1 MEEERSIPTE
11 EKPASNQGTEG
22 TAEISAHGWANYDGD
37 KKPRERRSKQ
47 RKEARAAARGLLWFV
62 GLLIWLEIICRVG
75 LFGLVG
81 GRGLGYTIL
90 FSTAA
95 GLLLGAVLTLGG
107 ERPRKIFTVAVSA
120 LLTFWASAQCVYYT
134 IFDTFMTLY
143 SVGNGGD
150 ALQFWRDILV
160 AMGKIWYI
168 LILLWAPFVAMVASG
183 IRPAR
188 TGKWRMRHTLVMAAL
203 AGFLQIFAVLLVTTN
218 HSGGMSPSYLYR
230 YSFVPEKTAEE
241 FGVFTTLRLD
251 AKQLFF
257 GVDEIP
263 EEPLPTLPAQPTPVS
278 APDGSQSPTEEPTP
292 TPIIYQPNTMD
303 LDFAALAETASSD
316 TLKSMHQWF
325 GSREATLQNE
335 YTGAWKGKN
344 LIFIVAEG
352 FARYAITPE
361 TTPTLYKLAHE
372 GFVCDEFYNP
382 LWWVSTSDG
391 EYVADTSMIPKSGV
405 WSFYRSSENWL
416 KFCLGNQLRGEGY
429 ATRAYH
435 DHTYTYYKR
444 HLSHPNMGY
453 DYKGL
458 GNGLEVKKTWP
469 ESDVEM
475 MELTIPEYINDEH
488 FHTYYM
494 TVSGHMNYSFI
505 GNYMSAKH
513 RSEVGHEDMSE
524 EARAYLACQMELD
537 RALEYLIEQLRGAGK
552 LENTAIVLTGDH
564 YPYGMEKS
572 AINELVGHEVEESF
586 ETYLSTLILWS
597 GDMEGEEPV
606 HITKP
611 VCSLDILP
619 TVSNLMGLE
628 YDSRLLMGHDALSTY
643 PGLAV
648 LSNRSY
654 ITDLGY
660 YNSKTDTFT
669 PREGAP
675 EAPEGYVGEKFKEV
689 ARMFTNS
696 TRVLEQDYY
705 RVLFPED

>member
-1 MEEERSIPTE
+1 MLMAPIPT
-11 EKPASNQGTEG
+11 PDGTEG
-22 TAEISAHGWANYDGD
+22 
-37 KKPRERRSKQ
+37 
-47 RKEARAAARGLLWFV
+47 
-62 GLLIWLEIICRVG
+62 
-75 LFGLVG
+75 
-81 GRGLGYTIL
+81 
-90 FSTAA
+90 
-95 GLLLGAVLTLGG
+95 
-107 ERPRKIFTVAVSA
+107 
-120 LLTFWASAQCVYYT
+120 
-134 IFDTFMTLY
+134 
-143 SVGNGGD
+143 
-150 ALQFWRDILV
+150 
-160 AMGKIWYI
+160 
-168 LILLWAPFVAMVASG
+168 
-183 IRPAR
+183 
-188 TGKWRMRHTLVMAAL
+188 
-203 AGFLQIFAVLLVTTN
+203 
-218 HSGGMSPSYLYR
+218 
-230 YSFVPEKTAEE
+230 
-241 FGVFTTLRLD
+241 
-251 AKQLFF
+251 
-257 GVDEIP
+257 
-263 EEPLPTLPAQPTPVS
+263 PT
-278 APDGSQSPTEEPTP
+278 DEPTP
-292 TPIIYQPNTMD
+292 TPVAYGPNTMD
-303 LDFAALAETASSD
+303 IDFAALAENAPSD

-352 FARYAITPE
+352 FSRYAITAE

-435 DHTYTYYKR
+435 NHTYTYYKR

-453 DYKGL
+453 DYKGV

-475 MELTIPEYINDEH
+475 MEKTIPEYINDEH

-494 TVSGHMNYSFI
+494 TVSGHMLYTFM

-513 RSEVGHEDMSE
+513 KDEVGHEDFCE

-537 RALEYLIEQLRGAGK
+537 KAIEYLIEELRAAGK

-564 YPYGMEKS
+564 YPYGMEKA
-572 AINELVGHEVEESF
+572 AIDQLVGHQVEENF

-597 GDMEGEEPV
+597 GDMEGKEPV
-606 HITKP
+606 HIAKP

-648 LSNRSY
+648 LSNRSFV
-654 ITDLGY
+654 TDLGY

-669 PREGAP
+669 LREGAAEP
-675 EAPEGYVGEKFKEV
+675 DEEYVSRTFKEV

-705 RVLFPED
+705 RVLFPND

>member
-1 MEEERSIPTE
+1 MESEESRPMRQRRDRSG
-11 EKPASNQGTEG
+11 EKALQ
-22 TAEISAHGWANYDGD
+22 
-37 KKPRERRSKQ
+37 
-47 RKEARAAARGLLWFV
+47 AALWFPCYLFWLEVICRIGLLRQF
-62 GLLIWLEIICRVG
+62 L
-75 LFGLVG
+75 
-81 GRGLGYTIL
+81 GRGLGYTLL
-90 FSTAA
+90 FSAA
-95 GLLLGAVLTLGG
+95 GGLFLSALVTFGP
-107 ERPRKIFTVAVSA
+107 PRYRRIFTITVSA
-120 LLTFWASAQCVYYT
+120 LMAFWASAQSVYYT
-134 IFDTFMTLY
+134 IFSTFLTLY

-150 ALQFWRDILV
+150 ALQFWRDILA

-168 LILLWAPFVAMVASG
+168 LILLWAPFVVMVASG
-183 IRPAR
+183 SKLMKSL
-188 TGKWRMRHTLVMAAL
+188 KWKKQHIAILLAA
-203 AGFLQIFAVLLVTTN
+203 AVALQLFTTVLVTTN
-218 HSGGMSPSYLYR
+218 HKGGMSPSYLYK

-241 FGVFTTLRLD
+241 FGLFTTLRLD
-251 AKQLFF
+251 AKQLLF
-257 GVDEIP
+257 GV
-263 EEPLPTLPAQPTPVS
+263 EEMPDTPIATLPPTPTPVPT
-278 APDGSQSPTEEPTP
+278 PDSSGGSTPEPTP
-292 TPIIYQPNTMD
+292 TPVVYQPNAMD
-303 LDFAALAETASSD
+303 IDFETLASTAPND

-325 GSREATLQNE
+325 GSREVTMRNE

-352 FARYAITPE
+352 FSRYAITKE

-435 DHTYTYYKR
+435 NHTYTYYKR

-458 GNGLEVKKTWP
+458 GNGLEVKQTWP

-475 MELTIPEYINDEH
+475 MEKTIPEYINDEH

-494 TVSGHMNYSFI
+494 TVSGHMLYTFM

-513 RSEVGHEDMSE
+513 RDEVGHEDFCE

-537 RALEYLIEQLRGAGK
+537 KAIEYLIEELRAAGK

-572 AINELVGHEVEESF
+572 AINELVGHEVEENF

-597 GDMEGEEPV
+597 GDMEGKEPI

-648 LSNRSY
+648 LSNRSFV
-654 ITDLGY
+654 TDLGY
-660 YNSKTDTFT
+660 YNSQTDTFS
-669 PREGAP
+669 PREGAA
-675 EAPEGYVGEKFKEV
+675 EAPEGYVSEKFKEV

-705 RVLFPED
+705 RVLFPDDPGQP

>member
-1 MEEERSIPTE
+1 METE
-11 EKPASNQGTEG
+11 
-22 TAEISAHGWANYDGD
+22 
-37 KKPRERRSKQ
+37 
-47 RKEARAAARGLLWFV
+47 EARAPRQRRDRSGEKALQAALWFPGFIFWLEVICRIGLMERFFSRGLW
-62 GLLIWLEIICRVG
+62 
-75 LFGLVG
+75 
-81 GRGLGYTIL
+81 YTFL
-90 FSTAA
+90 FSVAA
-95 GLLLGAVLTLGG
+95 GLFLTLLVTFGNQ
-107 ERPRKIFTVAVSA
+107 RYRKIFTVAISA
-120 LLTFWASAQCVYYT
+120 LMAFWASAQSIYYT
-134 IFDTFMTLY
+134 IFSTFLTLY

-150 ALQFWRDILV
+150 ALQFWRDILA
-160 AMGKIWYI
+160 AMGKIWYL
-168 LILLWAPFVAMVASG
+168 LILLWAPVVALAFSGNRVIKCLKWKKQHILILLAAAVATQMVA
-183 IRPAR
+183 
-188 TGKWRMRHTLVMAAL
+188 TV
-203 AGFLQIFAVLLVTTN
+203 FVVTN
-218 HSGGMSPSYLYR
+218 RKGGMSPSYLYQ

-241 FGVFTTLRLD
+241 FGIFTTLRLD

-257 GVDEIP
+257 GVKEMP
-263 EEPLPTLPAQPTPVS
+263 ETPVPTLPPSPTPV
-278 APDGSQSPTEEPTP
+278 PTASENPGEVTPEPTP
-292 TPIIYQPNTMD
+292 TPVVYQPNTMNI
-303 LDFAALAETASSD
+303 DFETLAENAPSD

-325 GSREATLQNE
+325 GSREATMQNE

-352 FARYAITPE
+352 FSRYAITPE

-405 WSFYRSSENWL
+405 WSFFRSSENWL

-435 DHTYTYYKR
+435 NHNYKYYRR

-458 GNGLEVKKTWP
+458 GNGLEVKQTWP

-475 MELTIPEYINDEH
+475 MEKTIPEYINDEH

-494 TVSGHMNYSFI
+494 TVSGHMLYTFM
-505 GNYMSAKH
+505 GNYMASKH
-513 RSEVGHEDMSE
+513 RDEVGHEDFCE

-537 RALEYLIEQLRGAGK
+537 RAVEYLIEQLRAAGK

-572 AINELVGHEVEESF
+572 SINELVGHEVEENF

-597 GDMEGEEPV
+597 GDMEGKEPV

-648 LSNRSY
+648 LSNRSFV
-654 ITDLGY
+654 TDLGY
-660 YNSKTDTFT
+660 YNSQTDTFT
-669 PREGAP
+669 PREGAAEPP
-675 EAPEGYVGEKFKEV
+675 EDYVSTKFQEV

-696 TRVLEQDYY
+696 TRVLEEDYY
-705 RVLFPED
+705 RVLFPDDQGQP

>member
-1 MEEERSIPTE
+1 ME
-11 EKPASNQGTEG
+11 TEG
-22 TAEISAHGWANYDGD
+22 VGF
-37 KKPRERRSKQ
+37 RRQ
-47 RKEARAAARGLLWFV
+47 RRDWSGQKALQAALWFPCYI
-62 GLLIWLEIICRVG
+62 LWLEVICRIG
-75 LFGLVG
+75 LMERFL
-81 GRGLGYTIL
+81 GRGLWFTFL
-90 FSTAA
+90 FSVAA
-95 GLLLGAVLTLGG
+95 GLFLTAFVTFGNQLY
-107 ERPRKIFTVAVSA
+107 RRIFTIAVSVLMA
-120 LLTFWASAQCVYYT
+120 FWASAQSIYYT
-134 IFDTFMTLY
+134 IFSTFLTLY

-150 ALQFWRDILV
+150 ALQFWKDILA
-160 AMGKIWYI
+160 AMGKIWYVLVLLWAPVVLLAFSGNRIVKELKWKKKHI
-168 LILLWAPFVAMVASG
+168 LILLAAAVAVQ
-183 IRPAR
+183 
-188 TGKWRMRHTLVMAAL
+188 TLATAL
-203 AGFLQIFAVLLVTTN
+203 VVTN
-218 HSGGMSPSYLYR
+218 HKGGMSPSYLYQ

-257 GVDEIP
+257 GVKEMP
-263 EEPLPTLPAQPTPVS
+263 EEPLPTLPAKPTPV
-278 APDGSQSPTEEPTP
+278 PTPSQTATGEPTAEPTP
-292 TPIIYQPNTMD
+292 TPVVYGPNTMD
-303 LDFAALAETASSD
+303 IDFAALAETAPND

-325 GSREATLQNE
+325 GGREATMQNE

-352 FARYAITPE
+352 FSRYAITPE
-361 TTPTLYKLAHE
+361 TTPTLYKLANE

-405 WSFYRSSENWL
+405 WSFYRSSENYL

-435 DHTYTYYKR
+435 NHTYSYYKR

-475 MELTIPEYINDEH
+475 MEKTIPEYINDEH

-494 TVSGHMNYSFI
+494 TVSGHMLYTFM
-505 GNYMSAKH
+505 GNSMAAKH
-513 RSEVGHEDMSE
+513 RSEVGHEDFCE

-537 RALEYLIEQLRGAGK
+537 KAIEYLIEELRAAGK

-572 AINELVGHEVEESF
+572 AINELVGHEVEENF

-597 GDMEGEEPV
+597 GDRSGKEPV

-648 LSNRSY
+648 LSNRSFV
-654 ITDLGY
+654 TDLGY
-660 YNSKTDTFT
+660 YNSQTDTFT
-669 PREGAP
+669 LREGAAEPP
-675 EAPEGYVGEKFKEV
+675 EEYVSEKFKEV

-705 RVLFPED
+705 RVLFPDD

>member
-1 MEEERSIPTE
+1 MARRLDKDMPVQPSQEGARLEPAQEQSREERHSRRRDRSG
-11 EKPASNQGTEG
+11 EKAL
-22 TAEISAHGWANYDGD
+22 WAALWFPLYFLWLEVIC
-37 KKPRERRSKQ
+37 RI
-47 RKEARAAARGLLWFV
+47 GLLGKFV
-62 GLLIWLEIICRVG
+62 D
-75 LFGLVG
+75 
-81 GRGLGYTIL
+81 RGLGYTLL
-90 FSTAA
+90 FSMAG
-95 GLLLGAVLTLGG
+95 GLLLAAFVTFGP
-107 ERPRKIFTVAVSA
+107 PRYRRIFTIAVSA
-120 LLTFWASAQCVYYT
+120 LAAFWASAQSVYYT
-134 IFDTFMTLY
+134 IFSTFLTLY

-150 ALQFWRDILV
+150 ALQFWRDILN
-160 AMGKIWYI
+160 AMGKIWYL

-183 IRPAR
+183 S
-188 TGKWRMRHTLVMAAL
+188 KRMKTLRWKKQHVAILLAAA
-203 AGFLQIFAVLLVTTN
+203 AGLQLFATALVVTN
-218 HSGGMSPSYLYR
+218 RRGGMSPSYLYQ

-241 FGVFTTLRLD
+241 FGLFTTLRLD
-251 AKQLFF
+251 ARQLFF
-257 GVDEIP
+257 GVKEMP
-263 EEPLPTLPAQPTPVS
+263 EEPLPTLPATPTPIPT
-278 APDGSQSPTEEPTP
+278 PDGTEGPTDEPTP
-292 TPIIYQPNTMD
+292 TPVAYGPNTMD
-303 LDFAALAETASSD
+303 IDFAALAENVPSD

-352 FARYAITPE
+352 FSRYAITAE

-435 DHTYTYYKR
+435 NHTYTYYKR

-453 DYKGL
+453 DYKGV

-475 MELTIPEYINDEH
+475 MEKTIPEYINDEH

-494 TVSGHMNYSFI
+494 TVSGHMLYTFM

-513 RSEVGHEDMSE
+513 KDEVGHEDFCE

-537 RALEYLIEQLRGAGK
+537 KAIEYLIEELRAAGK

-564 YPYGMEKS
+564 YPYGMEKA
-572 AINELVGHEVEESF
+572 AIDQLVGHQVEENF

-597 GDMEGEEPV
+597 GDMEGKEPV
-606 HITKP
+606 HIAKP

-648 LSNRSY
+648 LSNRSFV
-654 ITDLGY
+654 TDLGY

-669 PREGAP
+669 LREGAAEP
-675 EAPEGYVGEKFKEV
+675 DEEYVSRTFKEV

-705 RVLFPED
+705 RVLFPND

>member
-1 MEEERSIPTE
+1 METE
-11 EKPASNQGTEG
+11 
-22 TAEISAHGWANYDGD
+22 
-37 KKPRERRSKQ
+37 
-47 RKEARAAARGLLWFV
+47 EARAPRQRRDRSGEKALQAALWFPGFIFWLEVICRIGLMERFFSRGLW
-62 GLLIWLEIICRVG
+62 
-75 LFGLVG
+75 
-81 GRGLGYTIL
+81 YTFL
-90 FSTAA
+90 FSVAA
-95 GLLLGAVLTLGG
+95 GLFLTLFVTFGNQ
-107 ERPRKIFTVAVSA
+107 RYRKIFTVAVSA
-120 LLTFWASAQCVYYT
+120 VLAFWASAQSVYYT
-134 IFDTFMTLY
+134 IFSTFLTLY

-150 ALQFWRDILV
+150 ALQFWRDILA

-168 LILLWAPFVAMVASG
+168 LILLWAPVVALAFSGNRVIKCLKWKKQHILILLAAAVATQMVA
-183 IRPAR
+183 
-188 TGKWRMRHTLVMAAL
+188 TV
-203 AGFLQIFAVLLVTTN
+203 FVVTN
-218 HSGGMSPSYLYR
+218 RKGGMSPSYLYQ

-241 FGVFTTLRLD
+241 FGIFTTLRLD

-257 GVDEIP
+257 GVKEMP
-263 EEPLPTLPAQPTPVS
+263 ETPVPTLPPSPTPV
-278 APDGSQSPTEEPTP
+278 PTASENPGEVTPEPTP
-292 TPIIYQPNTMD
+292 TPVVYQPNTMNI
-303 LDFAALAETASSD
+303 DFETLAENAPSD

-325 GSREATLQNE
+325 GSREATMQNE

-352 FARYAITPE
+352 FSRYAITPE

-405 WSFYRSSENWL
+405 WSFFRSSENWL

-435 DHTYTYYKR
+435 NHNYKYYRR

-458 GNGLEVKKTWP
+458 GNGLEVKQTWP

-475 MELTIPEYINDEH
+475 MEKTIPEYINDEH

-494 TVSGHMNYSFI
+494 TVSGHMLYTFM
-505 GNYMSAKH
+505 GNYMASKH
-513 RSEVGHEDMSE
+513 RDEVGHEDFCE

-537 RALEYLIEQLRGAGK
+537 RAVEYLIEQLRAAGK

-572 AINELVGHEVEESF
+572 AINELVGHEVEENF

-597 GDMEGEEPV
+597 GDMEGKEPV

-648 LSNRSY
+648 LSNRSFV
-654 ITDLGY
+654 TDLGY
-660 YNSKTDTFT
+660 YNSQTDTFT
-669 PREGAP
+669 PREGAAEPP
-675 EAPEGYVGEKFKEV
+675 EDYVSTKFQEV

-696 TRVLEQDYY
+696 TRVLEEDYY
-705 RVLFPED
+705 RVLFPDDQGQP

>member
-1 MEEERSIPTE
+1 METE
-11 EKPASNQGTEG
+11 
-22 TAEISAHGWANYDGD
+22 
-37 KKPRERRSKQ
+37 
-47 RKEARAAARGLLWFV
+47 EARAPRQRRDRSGEKAIQAALWFPGFIFWLEVICRIGLMERFFSRGLW
-62 GLLIWLEIICRVG
+62 
-75 LFGLVG
+75 
-81 GRGLGYTIL
+81 YTFL
-90 FSTAA
+90 FSVAA
-95 GLLLGAVLTLGG
+95 GLFLTLLVTFGNQ
-107 ERPRKIFTVAVSA
+107 RYRKIFTVAVSA
-120 LLTFWASAQCVYYT
+120 LMAFWASAQSIYYT
-134 IFDTFMTLY
+134 IFSTFLTLY

-150 ALQFWRDILV
+150 ALQFWRDILA
-160 AMGKIWYI
+160 AMGKIWYL
-168 LILLWAPFVAMVASG
+168 LILLWAPVVALAFSGNRVIKCLKWKKQHILILLAAAVATQMVA
-183 IRPAR
+183 
-188 TGKWRMRHTLVMAAL
+188 TV
-203 AGFLQIFAVLLVTTN
+203 FVVTN
-218 HSGGMSPSYLYR
+218 RKGGMSPSYLYQ

-241 FGVFTTLRLD
+241 FGIFTTLRLD

-257 GVDEIP
+257 GVKEMP
-263 EEPLPTLPAQPTPVS
+263 ETPVPTLPPSPTPV
-278 APDGSQSPTEEPTP
+278 PTASENPGEVTPEPTP
-292 TPIIYQPNTMD
+292 TPVVYQPNTMNI
-303 LDFAALAETASSD
+303 DFETLAENAPSD

-325 GSREATLQNE
+325 GSREATMQNE

-352 FARYAITPE
+352 FSRYAITEE

-405 WSFYRSSENWL
+405 WSFFRSSENWL

-435 DHTYTYYKR
+435 NHNYKYYRR

-458 GNGLEVKKTWP
+458 GNGLEVKQTWP

-475 MELTIPEYINDEH
+475 MEKTIPEYINDEH

-494 TVSGHMNYSFI
+494 TVSGHMLYTFM
-505 GNYMSAKH
+505 GNYMASKH
-513 RSEVGHEDMSE
+513 RDEVGHEDFCE

-537 RALEYLIEQLRGAGK
+537 RAVEYLIEQLRAAGK

-572 AINELVGHEVEESF
+572 SINELVGHEVEENF

-597 GDMEGEEPV
+597 GDMEGKEPI

-648 LSNRSY
+648 LSNRSFV
-654 ITDLGY
+654 TDLGY
-660 YNSKTDTFT
+660 YNSQTDTFT
-669 PREGAP
+669 PREGAAEPP
-675 EAPEGYVGEKFKEV
+675 EDYVSTKFQEV

-696 TRVLEQDYY
+696 TRVLEEDYY
-705 RVLFPED
+705 RVLFPDDQGQP